1 MDISD
6 QQWLEEQ
13 QRVDDVVGKMDQQI
27 HQLSVEVGDVKSE
40 VVDIRTHFWDDVKV
54 YMGTADDMGETYTSL
69 KQQVEMLSERER
81 SHRHAYSALK
91 KLARMVKSP
100 YFGRIDFEEDG
111 LPGKEMIYLG
121 IASFMDEDDRTFLV
135 YDWRAPVS
143 SLYYDYPPGR
153 AAYDTPG
160 GEITGEISLKRQYV
174 IRDGQISLMFDTGVT
189 IGDELLQQVLSRS
202 SDAQM
207 KSIVATIQK
216 EQNQIIRNDRSR
228 MLIVQGAAGSG
239 KTSSALQRVA
249 YLLYKNRETLQ
260 ADQMLL
266 FSPNPMFNSYVS
278 TVLPELGEENMQQTT
293 FQQYLESRLGREF
306 QIEDP
311 FIQIEYI
318 LSAPEDDAYAARTS
332 GIRYKSSI
340 DYLAVIDAY
349 KLWLEQRGMIFLS
362 LRFKGREVVSSQQI
376 REQFYSYNPSV
387 RLANRVVLLREWLMK
402 EVIAFEK
409 MERSMPWVEDEIEL
423 LDADDYRRAYKEQQ
437 RIQRGQSD
445 TFDDSDVEKR
455 YLAKMVVRE
464 KLKPLRRRI
473 KQLRFVSMRS
483 LYRQLFEKEGLFAS
497 LAGEAGDAG
506 GKRQQGEQARSQ
518 EDQAHGKPVIP
529 EHWAEISKQTIQ
541 RLEQSELAYEDAT
554 PFLYLMEL
562 VQGFQTNTS
571 IRHVII
577 DEAQDYS
584 PFQLH
589 FLKRLFPRCRMTAL
603 GDVNQGI
610 YAHASAL
617 GEHDPIAKLYAADE
631 TELIRL
637 MRSYRSTRE
646 IVEFTRG
653 IVAGGEEIMP
663 FNRSGEK
670 PQVVVAEDRAVLHER
685 IVTDLQG
692 LIADSYESIA
702 LICKTANESADVYA
716 ALQERLLLRLVT
728 KQTPSFEKGVLII
741 PSYLAKGVEFDAVL
755 IYDGSAE
762 RYQRENERKLFYTAC
777 TRAMHLLHI
786 YSLGQPSPFITSQA
800 ADSYGISL
808 CTKNLQATI

>member
-1 MDISD
+1 MSMIEQLWD
-6 QQWLEEQ
+6 EEQ
-13 QRVDDVVGKMDQQI
+13 QRANGVVAKIGDQI
-27 HQLSVEVGDVKSE
+27 RQLEEEVGEVKTE
-40 VVDIRTHFWDDVKV
+40 VVDIRTHFWDDVTV
-54 YMGTADDMGETYTSL
+54 YMGTSDDLGETYTSL

-81 SHRHAYSALK
+81 SHRHAYSSLK
-91 KLARMVKSP
+91 KLNRMIKSP
-100 YFGRIDFEEDG
+100 YFGRIDFKEDG
-111 LPGKEMIYLG
+111 FPETAIIYLG
-121 IASFMDEDDRTFLV
+121 IASLMDEDDQTFLV

-143 SLYYDYPPGR
+143 SLYYDYPPGP
-153 AAYDTPG
+153 AAYDTPS
-160 GEITGEISLKRQYV
+160 GEIKGEISIKRQYV

-306 QIEDP
+306 QLEDP
-311 FIQIEYI
+311 FIQIEYV
-318 LSAPEDDAYAARTS
+318 LSAPEDAEHAARNS
-332 GIRYKSSI
+332 GIRYKSSTA
-340 DYLAVIDAY
+340 YLSVIDSY
-349 KLWLEQRGMIFLS
+349 KAWLEQEGMIFTS
-362 LRFKGREVVSSQQI
+362 IRFKGREVVSARRI
-376 REQFYSYNPSV
+376 KEQFYSYDRAV
-387 RLANRVVLLREWLMK
+387 RLANRVVLLRDWLLK
-402 EVIAFEK
+402 EAAAFEK

-423 LDADDYRRAYKEQQ
+423 LEPDDYHNAFKELRRVQKDTP
-437 RIQRGQSD
+437 I
-445 TFDDSDVEKR
+445 TFDDFEVEKVH
-455 YLAKMVVRE
+455 LARMVVRE
-464 KLKPLRRRI
+464 RLKPLRRRI
-473 KQLRFVSMRS
+473 KQLRFVGMRS
-483 LYRQLFEKEGLFAS
+483 LYRQLFEREGLFAK
-497 LAGEAGDAG
+497 LAGDSA
-506 GKRQQGEQARSQ
+506 
-518 EDQAHGKPVIP
+518 IP
-529 EHWAEISKQTIQ
+529 EYWPEICHQTLQ

-617 GEHDPIAKLYAADE
+617 GEHDPIAKLYGAE
-631 TELIRL
+631 QTELIRL
-637 MRSYRSTRE
+637 TRSYRSTRE

-653 IVAGGEEIMP
+653 MVAGGEEIVP
-663 FNRSGEK
+663 FNRGGDK
-670 PQVVVAEDRAVLHER
+670 PLVIAASEREALHES
-685 IVTDLQG
+685 ITADLQA
-692 LIADSYESIA
+692 LLADGYESIA
-702 LICKTANESADVYA
+702 VICKTANESADVYA
-716 ALQERLLLRLVT
+716 ALQDRLPLRLIT
-728 KQTPSFEKGVLII
+728 KQTPSFERGVLII
-741 PSYLAKGVEFDAVL
+741 PSYLAKGVEFDAVI
-755 IYDGSAE
+755 IYNGSRE
-762 RYQRENERKLFYTAC
+762 RYSREHERKLFYTAC

-786 YSLGQPSPFITSQA
+786 YSLGEPSPFITSQA
-800 ADSYGISL
+800 DDTYALVQSEV
-808 CTKNLQATI
+808 

>member
-1 MDISD
+1 MDITD
-6 QQWLEEQ
+6 QQWHEEQ
-13 QRVDDVVGKMDQQI
+13 RRVDGVVGKMDQQI
-27 HQLSVEVGDVKSE
+27 HQLSLEVGDVKSE

-81 SHRHAYSALK
+81 SHRLAYSSLK

-100 YFGRIDFEEDG
+100 YFGRIDFEEEGTQD
-111 LPGKEMIYLG
+111 KAAIYLG
-121 IASFMDEDDRTFLV
+121 IASFMDEDDQTFLV

-143 SLYYDYPPGR
+143 SLYYDYPPGP
-153 AAYDTPG
+153 AAYDTPS
-160 GEITGEISLKRQYV
+160 GEIKGEISLKRQYV
-174 IRDGQISLMFDTGVT
+174 IRDGRVSLMFDTGVT

-306 QIEDP
+306 QLEDP
-311 FIQIEYI
+311 FIQIEYV
-318 LSAPEDDAYAARTS
+318 LSAPEDEAYVARTT
-332 GIRYKSSI
+332 GIRYKSSTSF
-340 DYLAVIDAY
+340 LAVMDAY
-349 KLWLEQRGMIFLS
+349 KLWLEQQGMIFLS
-362 LRFKGREVVSSQQI
+362 IRFKGREVVSARKI
-376 REQFYSYNPSV
+376 RQQFYSYKSSV
-387 RLANRVVLLREWLMK
+387 RLANRVVLLRDWLIK

-409 MERSMPWVEDEIEL
+409 AERSMPWVDDEIEL
-423 LDADDYRRAYKEQQ
+423 LDADDYRRAFKEQQ
-437 RIQRGQSD
+437 RVHKDESI
-445 TFDDSDVEKR
+445 TFDDADVEKE
-455 YLAKMVVRE
+455 YLARMVVHE
-464 KLKPLRRRI
+464 KLKPMRRRI
-473 KQLRFVSMRS
+473 KQLRFIGIRA

-497 LAGEAGDAG
+497 LAG
-506 GKRQQGEQARSQ
+506 GEQAL
-518 EDQAHGKPVIP
+518 P
-529 EHWAEISKQTIQ
+529 EYWDEISKQTTG

-617 GEHDPIAKLYAADE
+617 GENDPIAKLYGVEE

-653 IVAGGEEIMP
+653 MVAGGEEIMP

-670 PQVVVAEDRAVLHER
+670 PQVVVAEDREGLHDG
-685 IVTDLQG
+685 IVADLQT
-692 LIADSYESIA
+692 LIAENYDSIA
-702 LICKTANESADVYA
+702 VICKTANESADVYA
-716 ALQERLLLRLVT
+716 ALQHRLPLLLVT
-728 KQTPSFEKGVLII
+728 KQTSSFEKGVQII

-762 RYQRENERKLFYTAC
+762 RYRRENERKLFYTAC

-800 ADSYGISL
+800 GDSFDL
-808 CTKNLQATI
+808 LQLQVNV